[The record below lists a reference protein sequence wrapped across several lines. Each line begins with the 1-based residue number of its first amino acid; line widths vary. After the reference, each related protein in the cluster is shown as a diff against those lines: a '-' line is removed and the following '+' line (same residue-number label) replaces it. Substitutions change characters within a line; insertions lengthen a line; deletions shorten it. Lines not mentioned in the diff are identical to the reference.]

1 MKLTFLFSFSL
12 HLVFLIVAGTL
23 SRIPT
28 FETSDNFALSQVS
41 ILNMPTYNAM
51 ISEPPANIAL
61 KTVPLFQ
68 EVLKD
73 HQDINGLKV
82 QKGRYSYEYITGSIK
97 LPNPVDLNSH
107 APSFDT
113 SFVSQEKKV
122 FDNQRSF
129 MTVGNSYEEV
139 PSSLKYFVASDKEKV
154 NLFTGSPF
162 LIKSL
167 MARDLD
173 KEGPVLFQGNIRFKL
188 INHTQDYSYNK
199 FSKMIEDEILFNK
212 VNYSSPKNHIVP
224 PIQFFQNKP
233 PLVQQKTKDMD
244 LKVGLAEVFAT
255 PATSSKPILS
265 ENLNHKVADKKKFN
279 QVSKKS
285 SNEVSLEESKV
296 SRNELK
302 VWGSSIQNKI
312 YANLTYP
319 YLALIKKIGG
329 KVTIHLKITKEGR
342 LAKLKILKSS
352 GFSILDEEALR
363 ATKTISAFPS
373 APSSLIRPVY
383 SFSLPIKFE
392 L

>member
-1 MKLTFLFSFSL
+1 MC
-12 HLVFLIVAGTL
+12 I
-23 SRIPT
+23 R
-28 FETSDNFALSQVS
+28 DR
-41 ILNMPTYNAM
+41 NMPTYNAM
-51 ISEPPANIAL
+51 ISKPPGIIEM
-61 KTVPLFQ
+61 KKVSLFQ
-68 EVLKD
+68 EGLKD
-73 HQDINGLKV
+73 QQDINGLIV
-82 QKGRYSYEYITGSIK
+82 QKGRNSYEYNTESIK
-97 LPNPVDLNSH
+97 LVNPLDLNSYT
-107 APSFDT
+107 PSFET
-113 SFVSQEKKV
+113 FFVSQGKKV
-122 FDNQRSF
+122 FDYQRPF
-129 MTVGNSYEEV
+129 KTAGNSDEEV
-139 PSSLKYFVASDKEKV
+139 SLTLKYVMASDQEKV

-173 KEGPVLFQGNIRFKL
+173 KTAPILFQGNISFKL
-188 INHTQDYSYNK
+188 INDTQDYSYKK
-199 FSKMIEDEILFNK
+199 FSKKIEHDIRFEKI
-212 VNYSSPKNHIVP
+212 NYSSPKNHAVP

-233 PLVQQKTKDMD
+233 PLVEQTTKDMD

-255 PATSSKPILS
+255 PFTNSKTILS
-265 ENLNHKVADKKKFN
+265 ENLNHKVKDNRKFN
-279 QVSKKS
+279 QVSKKG
-285 SNEVSLEESKV
+285 SNGVSLKESMV
-296 SRNELK
+296 SKSELK

>member
-1 MKLTFLFSFSL
+1 MKSSFLLSFSL

-28 FETSDNFALSQVS
+28 FETNDHFALSQVS

-51 ISEPPANIAL
+51 ISKPPSIIEMR
-61 KTVPLFQ
+61 KVSLFQ
-68 EVLKD
+68 EGLKD
-73 HQDINGLKV
+73 QQDINGLIV
-82 QKGRYSYEYITGSIK
+82 QKGRNSYEYNTESIK
-97 LPNPVDLNSH
+97 LVNPLDLNSY

-113 SFVSQEKKV
+113 FFVSQGKKV
-122 FDNQRSF
+122 FDYQRPF
-129 MTVGNSYEEV
+129 KTAGNSDEEV
-139 PSSLKYFVASDKEKV
+139 SLTLKYVMASDQEKI

-167 MARDLD
+167 MVRDLD
-173 KEGPVLFQGNIRFKL
+173 KTAPILFQGNIRFKL
-188 INHTQDYSYNK
+188 INDTQDYSYKN
-199 FSKMIEDEILFNK
+199 FSKKIEHDILFEK
-212 VNYSSPKNHIVP
+212 INYSSPKNHAVP

-233 PLVQQKTKDMD
+233 PLVEQTTKDMD

-255 PATSSKPILS
+255 PVTNSKTILS
-265 ENLNHKVADKKKFN
+265 ENLNHQVKDNRKFN
-279 QVSKKS
+279 QVSKKG
-285 SNEVSLEESKV
+285 SNGVSLKESKV
-296 SRNELK
+296 SKSELK

-319 YLALIKKIGG
+319 YLALIEKIGG